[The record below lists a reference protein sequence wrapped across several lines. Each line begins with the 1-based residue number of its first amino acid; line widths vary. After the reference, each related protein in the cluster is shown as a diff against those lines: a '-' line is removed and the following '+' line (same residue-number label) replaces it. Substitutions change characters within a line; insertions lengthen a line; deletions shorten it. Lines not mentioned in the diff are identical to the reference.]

1 MDKNEIKKVWEKFKT
16 DIVYN
21 NRYFSGI
28 SIMNILKNMKYID
41 IVEKE
46 KVKVFYR
53 ARIGSFSKLEDG
65 AMYAPPSKLT
75 ISGRCNP
82 VGIPYLYLSNSKETA
97 INETKPSIGET
108 LTIASF
114 EVDVSNVFSFID
126 NNDFSQDKS
135 LNEDVKYLMSLI
147 SEDLRKV
154 ITKDDKLSYIPLQ
167 FISEYIK
174 NLGYD
179 GFVYSS
185 TVGSGEN
192 LVMFN
197 WKEKCKIINKEEVT
211 ITEIKIGSEIKE
223 N

>member
-1 MDKNEIKKVWEKFKT
+1 MEKIEIKEIWEKFKT

-28 SIMNILKNMKYID
+28 ELMKILSKLKHIRPYNEETI
-41 IVEKE
+41 KE
-46 KVKVFYR
+46 FYR
-53 ARIGSFSKLEDG
+53 ARIGSFSRLEDG

-75 ISGRCNP
+75 VSGRCNP
-82 VGIPYLYLSNSKETA
+82 VGIPYLYLSNTKETA
-97 INETKPSIGET
+97 VNETKPSIGET
-108 LTIASF
+108 LTLATF
-114 EVDVSNVFSFID
+114 KVDISNVFSFIFD
-126 NNDFSQDKS
+126 DSFFISDD
-135 LNEDVKYLMSLI
+135 LDTDVRYLMTLI
-147 SEDLRKV
+147 SEDLEKV

-167 FISEYIK
+167 FISEFIK

-197 WKEKCKIINKEEVT
+197 WKEKTKIINKEEVT
-211 ITEIKIGSEIKE
+211 IQKIDIKF
-223 N
+223 

>member
-1 MDKNEIKKVWEKFKT
+1 MEKIEIKEIWEKFKT

-28 SIMNILKNMKYID
+28 ELMKILSKLKHIKPYNEEVI
-41 IVEKE
+41 KE
-46 KVKVFYR
+46 FYR
-53 ARIGSFSKLEDG
+53 ARIGSFSKQEDG

-75 ISGRCNP
+75 VSGRCNP
-82 VGIPYLYLSNSKETA
+82 VGIPYLYLSNTKETA
-97 INETKPSIGET
+97 VNETKPSIGET
-108 LTIASF
+108 LTLATF
-114 EVDVSNVFSFID
+114 KVDISNVFSFIFD
-126 NNDFSQDKS
+126 DSFFISDD
-135 LNEDVKYLMSLI
+135 LDTDVRYLMTLI
-147 SEDLRKV
+147 SEDLEKV

-167 FISEYIK
+167 FISEFIK

-197 WKEKCKIINKEEVT
+197 WKEKTKIINKEEVT
-211 ITEIKIGSEIKE
+211 IQKIDIKF
-223 N
+223 

>member
-1 MDKNEIKKVWEKFKT
+1 MHNNEIKEIWEKFKM

-21 NRYFSGI
+21 NRYFSGFQ
-28 SIMNILKNMKYID
+28 IMEILRKLRHKRFSYEGKNIKY
-41 IVEKE
+41 
-46 KVKVFYR
+46 YR
-53 ARIGSFSKLEDG
+53 ARIGSYSKHDDQ

-75 ISGRCNP
+75 VSGRCNP

-97 INETKPSIGET
+97 VNETKPSIGET
-108 LTIASF
+108 ITIATYD
-114 EVDVSNVFSFID
+114 VDVSNVFSFVD
-126 NNDFSQDKS
+126 NESYFESLGNDI
-135 LNEDVKYLMSLI
+135 KYLMYLI
-147 SEDLRKV
+147 SEDLKKV
-154 ITKDDKLSYIPLQ
+154 ITKEDKLSYIPLQ

-192 LVMFN
+192 VVMFN
-197 WKEKCKIINKEEVT
+197 WKEKTKIIKKEEFTVKE
-211 ITEIKIGSEIKE
+211 IEIKSELI